1 MTTLQ
6 RGRLISMV
14 QDEGRTVMEAA
25 LAVGLCYQTAYRALL
40 HLHIPIPHKGWRRE
54 LKAQYAAYDR
64 KTDEL
69 VALGTADEVAHACG
83 ITVGTLRSYVTRD
96 KGKYQIVRI
105 EEEAG

>member
-6 RGRLISMV
+6 RRRLIALI
-14 QDEGRTVMEAA
+14 QDEGYTVMEAA
-25 LAVGLCYQTAYRALL
+25 LAVGLCYNTVYHALL
-40 HLHIPIPHKGWRRE
+40 RLHVPIPHRGWRKE

-69 VALGTADEVAHACG
+69 VALGTGAEVAHVCG
-83 ITVGTLRSYVTRD
+83 ITIGTLRTYVTRD

-105 EEEAG
+105 EEEEG